1 LGLVIR
7 LVKSTIAERRTNQ
20 RFILLEGL
28 CNNKKLELE
37 TDKLSLRFMDEAFQI
52 EKNIGNINAVL
63 SL

>member
-7 LVKSTIAERRTNQ
+7 LVKSTITERRTNQ